1 MNTRRSSSSS
11 RNDGSEFGTLERSY
25 SDSSVTLSTVTLEKL
40 SNILK
45 DFIDHSNII
54 VTSVTITV
62 EVASTP
68 DPNNEKLKTVT
79 KNDQK

>member
-1 MNTRRSSSSS
+1 MIYYKLINGNEMN
-11 RNDGSEFGTLERSY
+11 E
-25 SDSSVTLSTVTLEKL
+25 
-40 SNILK
+40 
-45 DFIDHSNII
+45 I

-62 EVASTP
+62 GVTSAP